1 MSDFDFYDTEAAHLS
16 EIYDGCEVYDEPY
29 SRADRADYV
38 SAKGRCFNKSDI
50 GKYVVVQN
58 SRINKKV
65 MPTMYLVD
73 RSKTKRMWWSPD
85 SYYAMVFNNK
95 SAAEFQAK
103 RYKFNKPRVMQIK
116 PYMANKEWFNEM
128 YN

>member
-1 MSDFDFYDTEAAHLS
+1 MSDFDYYDTEAAHLS
-16 EIYDGCEVYDEPY
+16 EIYDGCEVYDESY
-29 SRADRADYV
+29 SSADRADYV

-58 SRINKKV
+58 SRMNKKV

-85 SYYAMVFNNK
+85 SYYAMVFDNK
-95 SAAEFQAK
+95 SAAEYQAK
-103 RYKFNKPRVMQIK
+103 RYKFNKPRVQQITS
-116 PYMANKEWFNEM
+116 YMANKEWFDEM
-128 YN
+128 YD